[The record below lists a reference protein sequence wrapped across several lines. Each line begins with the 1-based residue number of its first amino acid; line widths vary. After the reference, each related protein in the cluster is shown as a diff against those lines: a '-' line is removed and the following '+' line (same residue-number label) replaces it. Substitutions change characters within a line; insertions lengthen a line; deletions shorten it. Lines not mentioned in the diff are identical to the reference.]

1 MGKNLNVRSEGPKD
15 LWNYQILSTKGPF
28 CSCVP
33 LMNEMSRSGGG
44 VQVVLS
50 SPSSTGTLDT
60 SVHNK
65 YNYNE
70 AVGVFQTF

>member
-1 MGKNLNVRSEGPKD
+1 MDKNLNVCSEGPKD
-15 LWNYQILSTKGPF
+15 FLKYQTLSTKGPF
-28 CSCVP
+28 CCCVP

-44 VQVVLS
+44 VQVVFS

-65 YNYNE
+65 YNYSE
-70 AVGVFQTF
+70 AVGVF